1 MIDENDREPEDI
13 GTIIREYLSGEPVAV
28 VPDSGVMECK
38 FAVESECFDGGS
50 FERNEGG
57 SRTRKRVE
65 FEGHATGELYAAL
78 TEAVREVAGR

>member
-1 MIDENDREPEDI
+1 MIDEDNIEL
-13 GTIIREYLSGEPVAV
+13 GTVIRECLSGEPVAA
-28 VPDSGVMECK
+28 VPDRGIMECK
-38 FAVESECFDGGS
+38 FAVESECYDGGS

-57 SRTRKRVE
+57 SRTRGRVE